1 MDEADDVK
9 PEADAGV
16 HEGDDIEADE
26 DTGVDYSI
34 GDTGEDVT
42 EYKVDDL
49 DDGVAPISA
58 LPPQLNVRDEI
69 GQMEVSASPAF
80 QCLDDVSMHKEWLHI
95 WNEIS
100 AKACCY
106 IILHL

>member
-1 MDEADDVK
+1 MQITLCAAMDEADDVK

-80 QCLDDVSMHKEWLHI
+80 QCLDDVSMHKE
-95 WNEIS
+95 
-100 AKACCY
+100 
-106 IILHL
+106 